1 MHQNSLYDQRQS
13 ADNDSYLNIA
23 FRGKKTYDMAG
34 IYILTL
40 VSNTSLSNDL
50 LIAFDKRVIFK
61 YLQFYLTACERI
73 LNHLAKNIS

>member
-13 ADNDSYLNIA
+13 ADNDLYLNIA
-23 FRGKKTYDMAG
+23 FRGKKTYG
-34 IYILTL
+34 RNLYILTL

-50 LIAFDKRVIFK
+50 LITFDNGAIFK

-73 LNHLAKNIS
+73 VNHLAKNIS